1 MQHEQNLLPPSDTA
15 PLWQPLSLTG
25 SALLGACEFA
35 GEAIKLLAKTIAN
48 LRFLPVR
55 LRETIDQMYY
65 YGVSSIAVNSIFA
78 LFSGMILAFNTG
90 IVLKELGMSQT
101 IGTISA
107 VAFCREWGPLMTAII
122 LTARV
127 GSSMTAEIG
136 TMKISEEIDALEVM
150 GIDPVQYLVLPRV
163 VALALMT
170 VALTMISDLIGIT
183 GSALVGHFQ
192 INVHYR
198 TFYNEAVMFL
208 KFKDVVCGL
217 VKAFV
222 FGTLIAIVSCAQ
234 GLRTTGGARGV
245 GRSTM
250 YAVVSSLIFIII
262 IDLIITKAF
271 FM

>member
-1 MQHEQNLLPPSDTA
+1 MRQEQNVRSRANIVLFLG
-15 PLWQPLSLTG
+15 PLAMTG
-25 SALLGACEFA
+25 RALISACQSA
-35 GEAIKLLAKTIAN
+35 GETLRLLAATIAN
-48 LRFLPVR
+48 LRFLPTR
-55 LRETIDQMYY
+55 ARETIDQMYY

-78 LFSGMILAFNTG
+78 LFSGMILAFNSG
-90 IVLKELGMSQT
+90 LVLRELGMSQA
-101 IGTISA
+101 IGSISA
-107 VAFCREWGPLMTAII
+107 VAFCREWGPIMTAII

-150 GIDPVQYLVLPRV
+150 GVDPVQYLVLPRV

-170 VALTMISDLIGIT
+170 VALTMISDFIGIV
-183 GSALVGHFQ
+183 GSALVGYFQ

-198 TFYNEAVMFL
+198 TFYNEAVLFL
-208 KFKDVVCGL
+208 RFKDVMCGL

-222 FGTLIAIVSCAQ
+222 FGALIAIVSCSQ
-234 GLRTTGGARGV
+234 GLRTTEGARGV

-262 IDLIITKAF
+262 VDLLITKAF